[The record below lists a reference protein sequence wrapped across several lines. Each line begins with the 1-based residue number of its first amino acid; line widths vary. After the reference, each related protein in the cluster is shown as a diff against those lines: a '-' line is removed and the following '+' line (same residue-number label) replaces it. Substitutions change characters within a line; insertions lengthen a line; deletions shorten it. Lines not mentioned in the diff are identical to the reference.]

1 MVKSLIKTETE
12 YETTLARIEALMD
25 AKQGSD
31 EERELELLSFL
42 VEHYEEEKFPMDLP
56 SPIAAIKFRMEQMG
70 LKQVD
75 LVPLI
80 GSRALVSEILS
91 GKRNLT
97 VKIIQNLHS
106 IGIPYEALLNQEGQM
121 QERLKIGQFS
131 S

>member
-1 MVKSLIKTETE
+1 MVKSLIKTEAE
-12 YETTLARIEALMD
+12 YEATLSRIETLMD
-25 AKQGSD
+25 AKPHSA

-70 LKQVD
+70 LKQAD

-80 GSRALVSEILS
+80 GSRALVSEILA

-97 VKIIQNLHS
+97 IKIIQNLHS
-106 IGIPYEALLNQEGQM
+106 IGIPYEALLNQDGQM
-121 QERLKIGQFS
+121 QARLDVTG
-131 S
+131 